1 MKLGELPQETKEIIK
16 QILNENFEKQLS
28 NLYSVV
34 TLDDYRTMLENL
46 DIIEKTSVQ
55 LPINGEVTEI
65 ERKRFN
71 SQFEFF
77 VSENLTFDNIK
88 QLVNTAKNNFEDM
101 RILTKDGK
109 VEELDTEK
117 LDSSNKDASDYK
129 KNISEI
135 LIYIKQNSNNTEKQE
150 SLLEFLDDNKNNK
163 YTVSINYD
171 DNGLVR
177 VVRAKIQEN

>member
-77 VSENLTFDNIK
+77 VSEDLTYDNIA
-88 QLVNTAKNNFEDM
+88 QLIKTAKNNFGDM
-101 RILTKDGK
+101 KILTKDGK
-109 VEELDTEK
+109 VEELDNEK
-117 LDSSNKDASDYK
+117 LASSQEASEYK

-150 SLLEFLDDNKNNK
+150 SLLDFIEDNKNNK

-171 DNGLVR
+171 DNGLAEVI
-177 VVRAKIQEN
+177 RAKIQEN